1 MTFTTQEDG
10 EKIKRDTMGRLRVSR
25 VRREALLDEYECSG
39 RSGVE
44 FAAQVGIKYSTL
56 GNWIRERRK
65 RKRSEKASLKGERSE
80 AALAMAN
87 GQWVEA
93 VIEKGAGQRSIQI
106 CFVGGASLE
115 LDDAQQLGLAAE
127 LIRRL
132 GARGC

>member
-10 EKIKRDTMGRLRVSR
+10 EIIKRDTMGRLRVSR
-25 VRREALLDEYECSG
+25 VSREALLDEYERSG

-44 FAAQVGIKYSTL
+44 FAARVGIKYSTL

-65 RKRSEKASLKGERSE
+65 RKRLEKASLKGARSE
-80 AALAMAN
+80 AAQAMAN

-93 VIEKGAGQRSIQI
+93 VIEKGVAQRSIQI